1 MQRRRILQLVVLMR
15 STPQKHPFTP
25 NGGHGLDMPPRPPG
39 SGTREHAPRRR
50 TPLGGGST
58 SRTSTSPPSRNSSRP
73 PSPPTPPSDGANSD
87 EGPTTPT
94 QLNEFERERRID
106 YREPGVARRLS
117 LGLRSGEVTPWLRA
131 KLETLR
137 LDLHPHASAMEH
149 MGVGPTGSIP
159 ESPRENLRSF
169 WLLLATALV
178 TGAASCYALRR
189 ASASGALH
197 LRAAT
202 FRAAGGSAHLGA
214 RGMLLFRV
222 AALCVGLNG
231 VRPNSPWDSRT
242 PGTVRACARAG
253 SFSAFAWAM
262 LCASSAAG
270 GACSWLALWGG
281 TQSFTTLQHL
291 VPSMVSPWLS
301 VFSLPVSAWLLF
313 EASLAATLLVALLAT
328 CVFVP
333 SELACW

>member
-1 MQRRRILQLVVLMR
+1 MINSSMA
-15 STPQKHPFTP
+15 HPFTP
-25 NGGHGLDMPPRPPG
+25 NGGHGLDMPPPPP
-39 SGTREHAPRRR
+39 GTREHAPRRR

-58 SRTSTSPPSRNSSRP
+58 TIRASPPPASGSNSRNSSSP
-73 PSPPTPPSDGANSD
+73 PSPTLPSSDGAGSD

-94 QLNEFERERRID
+94 QLQEFEAQRRID
-106 YREPGVARRLS
+106 YREAGVARRLS

-137 LDLHPHASAMEH
+137 LDLHPHASAM
-149 MGVGPTGSIP
+149 GVGPTGSIP

-169 WLLLATALV
+169 WLVFATALV
-178 TGAASCYALRR
+178 TGAGSCYALRR

-202 FRAAGGSAHLGA
+202 FRAAGGSNALGA

-222 AALCVGLNG
+222 AALCVGIHG
-231 VRPNSPWDSRT
+231 VRPDNKA
-242 PGTVRACARAG
+242 PGTLRACARAG
-253 SFSAFAWAM
+253 SFSAFAWM
-262 LCASSAAG
+262 ILCASSAAG
-270 GACSWLALWGG
+270 AACSWLALWGG
-281 TQSFTTLQHL
+281 TQSFTALQHVL
-291 VPSMVSPWLS
+291 PSIGGLS

-313 EASLAATLLVALLAT
+313 EAALAATLLVALLAS